1 MILTDPHHI
10 LMPPLPPHS
19 CVVQLL
25 FPLLDPDQPTSSE
38 DLQSS
43 NEVLTL
49 SVFDEVLTATSARRL
64 AQRQRPAGTGAEDPI
79 LAATEALGEG
89 GALPEKERRYLG
101 SVRVPV
107 AAIYQADLL
116 QGAFKVCVVV
126 GGGLRYRI

>member
-1 MILTDPHHI
+1 L
-10 LMPPLPPHS
+10 
-19 CVVQLL
+19 QLL
-25 FPLLDPDQPTSSE
+25 FPLLDPDQPASSE

-49 SVFDEVLTATSARRL
+49 SVFDEVLTATSARRM
-64 AQRQRPAGTGAEDPI
+64 AQRQRPVGSGAEDPI

-101 SVRVPV
+101 SIRVPV

-116 QGAFKVCVVV
+116 QGAIKVR
-126 GGGLRYRI
+126 GDELREAP